1 MLGAGYMFSHTTL
14 SLHVFL
20 CVELATCF
28 PSNNLPYSWKKR
40 RPQIQR
46 QTWCLISMPDVND
59 FGHVALLSNQKG
71 EKNQKTNCNSQEVH
85 KWSFRGSI
93 LDSIITEGRDSVSV
107 FSVVH
112 VALWAPFKW
121 QTPKCEQ
128 QTEPEKSARRKECEH
143 LCSPFGF
150 NKSSHVTKIVD
161 FHDRTENACTVS
173 TARCPIQSLRKVF

>member
-1 MLGAGYMFSHTTL
+1 MTQQ
-14 SLHVFL
+14 LHVFL
-20 CVELATCF
+20 CLALVTCF
-28 PSNNLPYSWKKR
+28 PTRLSAYMFSYAWNWLHVFPQIICPTPKKKR

-150 NKSSHVTKIVD
+150 DKNSLVTEIVD
-161 FHDRTENACTVS
+161 FGAEVNRHLC
-173 TARCPIQSLRKVF
+173 L

>member
-1 MLGAGYMFSHTTL
+1 
-14 SLHVFL
+14 
-20 CVELATCF
+20 
-28 PSNNLPYSWKKR
+28 
-40 RPQIQR
+40 
-46 QTWCLISMPDVND
+46 MPDVND

-161 FHDRTENACTVS
+161 FHSEVNRRPC
-173 TARCPIQSLRKVF
+173 L